1 MKNNFDLHKW
11 KEYQLFLNE
20 QEEFSLSD
28 DDLELAKRFNTR
40 ELSAGDIITPD
51 MWKPNFKYKW
61 NWVMNHSDLI
71 KQITSEPQIIEF
83 VVQGDEL
90 YFSLEGVKDLIF
102 TNDNL
107 KSQHKVVNT
116 NLDESF
122 SLCTDDFEVR
132 HN

>member
-1 MKNNFDLHKW
+1 M
-11 KEYQLFLNE
+11 
-20 QEEFSLSD
+20 
-28 DDLELAKRFNTR
+28 AKRFNTR

-107 KSQHKVVNT
+107 KSQHKVVKY
-116 NLDESF
+116 
-122 SLCTDDFEVR
+122 
-132 HN
+132 